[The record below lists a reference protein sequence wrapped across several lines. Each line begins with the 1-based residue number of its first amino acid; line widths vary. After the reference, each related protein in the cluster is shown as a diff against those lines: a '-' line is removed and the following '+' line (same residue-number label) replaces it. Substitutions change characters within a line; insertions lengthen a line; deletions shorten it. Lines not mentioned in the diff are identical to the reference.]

1 LKNHIWT
8 QLSLGHITKQIY
20 DKHKAIWWECVD
32 DEEATM
38 RDNVIQQQDIVHVDR
53 NIKEV
58 VGSSTKPLPFQFD
71 LGFCII

>member
-32 DEEATM
+32 DEKATT
-38 RDNVIQQQDIVHVDR
+38 RDNVIQEQEIVHVDR
-53 NIKEV
+53 KHQR
-58 VGSSTKPLPFQFD
+58 GSW
-71 LGFCII
+71 